1 MKTRMES
8 QNKILVWLMVIALV
22 VCAVIYFPSVK
33 QTLSTHVG
41 SSLHHQTSSLANN
54 IAEATPNSAVS
65 HHCALALEKQGQL
78 TSLNKHFDPQ
88 ALTAPPSPHLS
99 HLRLLCFGKDKYPRI
114 ERLERIG
121 IQSVSYHRTGQSLQ
135 AIATLLDGSHE
146 QLLLASPAMVRA
158 AHSARQEN
166 RQAWQAVR

>member
-8 QNKILVWLMVIALV
+8 QNKILVWLIVIAIL
-22 VCAVIYFPSVK
+22 VCAFVYFPSAK
-33 QTLSTHVG
+33 KTLSAQFDTH
-41 SSLHHQTSSLANN
+41 LHPQSSLASD
-54 IAEATPNSAVS
+54 IAEATPSTAVS
-65 HHCALALEKQGQL
+65 HHCALALEDHGQL
-78 TSLNKHFDPQ
+78 TSLNEHFKGERV
-88 ALTAPPSPHLS
+88 TTPPTHHLAN
-99 HLRLLCFGKDKYPRI
+99 LRLLCFAKGAHPRI